1 MRNLQTV
8 QALQFSVY
16 EHFGVAWLGECGI
29 GRKIGERFGLVPQ
42 IQKVPHLNAPLLEA
56 IIRAIGNPD
65 EMLGIMEW
73 QAAEQKS
80 VDDAEDCRTCA
91 DAEAHDCDREQRE
104 TGVAPQYAK
113 RVAKIL
119 KENVQE
125 GESADLPMGLPQ
137 LRDAAQ
143 FEPGQP
149 FGFLWWCAFAYVIF
163 GKQVEVSVD
172 FCLKVSIEIAG
183 LKNGAN
189 PGKYPVN

>member
-1 MRNLQTV
+1 M
-8 QALQFSVY
+8 
-16 EHFGVAWLGECGI
+16 
-29 GRKIGERFGLVPQ
+29 
-42 IQKVPHLNAPLLEA
+42 
-56 IIRAIGNPD
+56 IRRPPRST
-65 EMLGIMEW
+65 LFPYTTLFR
-73 QAAEQKS
+73 S
-80 VDDAEDCRTCA
+80 
-91 DAEAHDCDREQRE
+91 QRE

-163 GKQVEVSVD
+163 GKQVE
-172 FCLKVSIEIAG
+172 EIGRASCRER
-183 LKNGAN
+183 
-189 PGKYPVN
+189 V